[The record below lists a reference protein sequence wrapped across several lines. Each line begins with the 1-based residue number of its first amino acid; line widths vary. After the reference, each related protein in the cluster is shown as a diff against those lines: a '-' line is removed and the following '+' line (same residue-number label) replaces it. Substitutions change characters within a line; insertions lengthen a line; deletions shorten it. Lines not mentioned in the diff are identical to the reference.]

1 MMTAYGVWFQT
12 RAMEKTSCSAGL
24 CGTIDFNDLVYYNAD
39 KHDEYPGDGHLDVEV
54 SRWGYLRKHITWVEG
69 MSDGEWKG

>member
-1 MMTAYGVWFQT
+1 MISDEGDGEDVVQRGFVWND
-12 RAMEKTSCSAGL
+12 R
-24 CGTIDFNDLVYYNAD
+24 FNDLVYYNAD

>member
-1 MMTAYGVWFQT
+1 VVSDEGDGEDVVQRGFVWND
-12 RAMEKTSCSAGL
+12 R
-24 CGTIDFNDLVYYNAD
+24 FNDLVYYNAD

>member
-1 MMTAYGVWFQT
+1 
-12 RAMEKTSCSAGL
+12 MEKTSCSAGL

>member
-1 MMTAYGVWFQT
+1 MVSDEGDGEDVVQRGFVWND
-12 RAMEKTSCSAGL
+12 R
-24 CGTIDFNDLVYYNAD
+24 FNDLVYYNAD

>member
-1 MMTAYGVWFQT
+1 MVSDEGDGEDVVQRGFVWND
-12 RAMEKTSCSAGL
+12 R
-24 CGTIDFNDLVYYNAD
+24 FNYLVYYNAD
-39 KHDEYPGDGHLDVEV
+39 KHEEYPGDGHLDVEV

>member
-1 MMTAYGVWFQT
+1 MVSDEGDGEDVVQRGFVWND
-12 RAMEKTSCSAGL
+12 R
-24 CGTIDFNDLVYYNAD
+24 FNDLVYYNAD

-54 SRWGYLRKHITWVEG
+54 SRWGLGWGYLRKHITWVEG

>member
-1 MMTAYGVWFQT
+1 MVSDEGDGEDVVQRGFVWND
-12 RAMEKTSCSAGL
+12 R
-24 CGTIDFNDLVYYNAD
+24 FNDLVYYNAD

-54 SRWGYLRKHITWVEG
+54 SRWGYLRKHMTWVEG

>member
-1 MMTAYGVWFQT
+1 MVSDEGDGEDVVQRGFVWND
-12 RAMEKTSCSAGL
+12 R
-24 CGTIDFNDLVYYNAD
+24 FNEYDLVYYNAD